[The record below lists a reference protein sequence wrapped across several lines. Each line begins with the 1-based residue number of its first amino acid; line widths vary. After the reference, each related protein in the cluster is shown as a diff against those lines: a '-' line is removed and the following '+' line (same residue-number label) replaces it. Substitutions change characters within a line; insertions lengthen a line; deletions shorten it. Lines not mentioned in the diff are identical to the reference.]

1 MRLLLFDIDGTLI
14 RSNQAGRMALGA
26 ALEELFGTTGPLETY
41 RMGGK
46 TDSRIVKELMTAAGI
61 SPRDIEAKLPDV
73 FTRMADHA
81 QRIYPERGIEA
92 CLGVD
97 VLLAELQ
104 KREDVLVGLLT
115 GNSYSTSPLKL
126 RAAGIDLALFKV
138 GAYGSDDFDRNRLP
152 ALAIQ
157 RAVELTGM
165 PFTGADAVIIGDT
178 PADVLCA
185 RAGKATAV
193 SVASGWHSAETL
205 AQYHPDYLFEDLS
218 DTAAVLSALLGNEVR
233 G

>member
-1 MRLLLFDIDGTLI
+1 MHSVSILSVASKLVRVLTGLLT
-14 RSNQAGRMALGA
+14 
-26 ALEELFGTTGPLETY
+26 
-41 RMGGK
+41 
-46 TDSRIVKELMTAAGI
+46 
-61 SPRDIEAKLPDV
+61 
-73 FTRMADHA
+73 
-81 QRIYPERGIEA
+81 
-92 CLGVD
+92 
-97 VLLAELQ
+97 ELQ
-104 KREDVLVGLLT
+104 NRDDVLVGLLT

-126 RAAGIDLALFKV
+126 RAAGIDLALFRV

-157 RAVELTGM
+157 RAGELTGM
-165 PFTGADAVIIGDT
+165 SFTGADAVIIGDT

-218 DTAAVLSALLGNEVR
+218 DTAAVLSALVGEEVR
-233 G
+233 E